1 VYWHV
6 TTCWTVLLYLTLF
19 VVWLS
24 CMWLFSF
31 AMIIN
36 LIDGSR
42 YVRSSRS
49 TRERWLRCL
58 AIWAGF
64 SILSFVLGPRP
75 MYWLSFK
82 LPISFQLNFCICL
95 VWYRCMPWFI
105 VKRFVETLRLRYYTI
120 LLWHFLQ
127 LRLLIKWGATFM
139 VLQQSFLSILSKLFT
154 KPFFSLSK
162 S

>member
-1 VYWHV
+1 MKSLDCVL
-6 TTCWTVLLYLTLF
+6 TCNYLLNCFTLLTLF
-19 VVWLS
+19 LVWLS

-31 AMIIN
+31 AMNIN

-42 YVRSSRS
+42 CARSSRS

-64 SILSFVLGPRP
+64 SILSFLLGPRLI
-75 MYWLSFK
+75 YWLFFK
-82 LPISFQLNFCICL
+82 LSISFQLNFCICL

-105 VKRFVETLRLRYYTI
+105 VRQFVETLRLRYYTI

-127 LRLLIKWGATFM
+127 LRLLIKWGVTETLRN
-139 VLQQSFLSILSKLFT
+139 VQ
-154 KPFFSLSK
+154 P
-162 S
+162 